1 MADLVMVVEVFISQR
16 NADNP
21 LHHQRLDRVLGVSG
35 MRLSLKQAAR
45 RPVRP
50 STRSVAP
57 SSNAPASL
65 VMAPPSKDTTTGRP
79 SAGANANR
87 FGLHCVGIGDF
98 LCLNVKPLSQKN
110 FRSIRAPMHL
120 TLVRDAGL
128 EFFSLYQCSSPTGGG
143 GAFANRG
150 DLYIRPSLI
159 RTSNPRFT
167 GKSRPALRRR

>member
-45 RPVRP
+45 RRVRP

-65 VMAPPSKDTTTGRP
+65 VMAPPSKEATIGRP

-98 LCLNVKPLSQKN
+98 LCCA
-110 FRSIRAPMHL
+110 IR
-120 TLVRDAGL
+120 
-128 EFFSLYQCSSPTGGG
+128 
-143 GAFANRG
+143 
-150 DLYIRPSLI
+150 
-159 RTSNPRFT
+159 
-167 GKSRPALRRR
+167 LRRRRTFAQSEPRCT